1 MIAQIIGIINLII
14 PTGWELVN
22 DRNGD
27 KDKTRDIFVR
37 YALMVSSAVVNFF
50 WVTGK
55 SVFDSVF
62 LSAGIHFMI
71 FDYAIAWWLIMRK
84 TKGKP
89 GIEPPRGVKYHWFTY
104 LLSGSPFDNLWYK
117 WNPWVRFGIRVIV
130 LGAAIAIY
138 IIKN

>member
-27 KDKTRDIFVR
+27 KDKTRDVFIR
-37 YALMVSSAVVNFF
+37 YGLMIIAAVINFF

-55 SVFDSVF
+55 AVFDSVF
-62 LSAGIHFMI
+62 LSAGINFMF
-71 FDYAIAWWLIMRK
+71 FDYAIAWWLIWRK

-89 GIEPPRGVKYHWFTY
+89 GIEPPRGVVYHWFSY
-104 LLSGSPFDNLWYK
+104 LSGSPFDKLWK
-117 WNPWVRFGIRVIV
+117 HWHPGWRAVVRATV
-130 LGAAIAIY
+130 LAAAIVIY
-138 IIKN
+138 IIHK

>member
-14 PTGWELVN
+14 PTGWELFN

-27 KDKTRDIFVR
+27 KDKTRDVFIRFC
-37 YALMVSSAVVNFF
+37 LMIIAAVVNFF

-55 SVFDSVF
+55 AVFDSVF
-62 LSAGIHFMI
+62 LSAGINFMF
-71 FDYAIAWWLIMRK
+71 FDYAIAWWLIWRK

-89 GIEPPRGVKYHWFTY
+89 GIEPPRGVVYHWFTY
-104 LLSGSPFDNLWYK
+104 LSGSPFDKIWK
-117 WNPWVRFGIRVIV
+117 DWNPRWRAVIRATV

-138 IIKN
+138 IIHR